1 MQFKSDHMSDLIER
15 YLRKILHMHIL
26 CTYCACVYMHIL
38 CVSVCAQNLCELG
51 RIIRECF
58 PSPTVFS
65 LSQISNYCFSCKQ
78 LPMLKL

>member
-1 MQFKSDHMSDLIER
+1 MQFKSDHMSDPIER

-26 CTYCACVYMHIL
+26 CMCVHAHTVRE
-38 CVSVCAQNLCELG
+38 CVCAQNLCELG
-51 RIIRECF
+51 RIIREWF